1 MAIELK
7 LQAFEGPLDLL
18 LHLIEKNKV
27 SIYDIPIA
35 LITEQY
41 MEYIDAMTQKQLQMD
56 VMSEFL
62 VMAATLLDIKSRML
76 LPAEKDE
83 EGEEID
89 PREELVRQ
97 LLEYKTYKYMSF
109 ELRERENTAQG
120 VWVRRPSIPR
130 QVQKY
135 REPVDPDEVLDKA
148 GVTLRGLY
156 GIFQEVMKRRED
168 LRDPVR
174 SGFGRIEKQQIDAQ
188 EAILYIERF
197 IMNRRHCT
205 FRSLLMLREGRM
217 YTVVAFLTILELMKR
232 GRVYVTQDDNFGEIR
247 IEANDPSMWNDD
259 GSDFMS
265 EWSEDSD
272 RPEGAEGSDGTA

>member
-1 MAIELK
+1 MEDIMAIELK

-18 LHLIEKNKV
+18 LHLIDKNKV

-41 MEYIDAMTQKQLQMD
+41 MEYINAMTEARMQMD

-83 EGEEID
+83 EGEDID

-109 ELRERENTAQG
+109 ELREREQESQG
-120 VWVRRPSIPR
+120 TWYRSPSIPR
-130 QVQKY
+130 EVQQY

-148 GVTLRGLY
+148 GVTLPGLY
-156 GIFQEVMKRRED
+156 KIFQEVMKRRED
-168 LRDPVR
+168 LKDPIR
-174 SGFGRIEKQQIDAQ
+174 SGFGRIEKQQVDTQ
-188 EAILYIERF
+188 ETMQFVERY

-205 FRSLLMLREGRM
+205 FRKLLMLRSGRM
-217 YTVVAFLTILELMKR
+217 YTVVTFLTILELMKR
-232 GRVYVTQDDNFGEIR
+232 GHIYVTQEEIFGEIM
-247 IEANDPSMWNDD
+247 IEANDPSMWNEDEDD
-259 GSDFMS
+259 FSS
-265 EWSEDSD
+265 EWSEEPDQ
-272 RPEGAEGSDGTA
+272 A